1 MGLLARGDDL
11 RRDERDPEGHR
22 VAAAARPAQGRM
34 MAADERALLA
44 ETLDRLAREHDGAEL
59 TKALEHFG
67 FADLLAA
74 SPRVA
79 VAALFTA
86 KGRAGSTSA
95 AIQDVLG
102 GPVAGLSGR
111 THPGDQG
118 DRADPGTAVLLP
130 VAGQQL
136 AGT

>member
-1 MGLLARGDDL
+1 MGRLARGDDL

-44 ETLDRLAREHDGAEL
+44 ETLDQLAREHDGAEL

-67 FADLLAA
+67 FADLLAG

-86 KGRAGSTSA
+86 MGRAGSMSA

-102 GPVAGLSGR
+102 GAVAGLAWRSR
-111 THPGDQG
+111 PGG
-118 DRADPGTAVLLP
+118 HGERGG
-130 VAGQQL
+130 AG
-136 AGT
+136 